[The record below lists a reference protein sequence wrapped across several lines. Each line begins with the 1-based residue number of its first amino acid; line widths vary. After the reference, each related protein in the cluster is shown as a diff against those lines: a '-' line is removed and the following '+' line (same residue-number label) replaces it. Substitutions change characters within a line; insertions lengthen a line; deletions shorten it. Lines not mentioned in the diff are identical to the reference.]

1 MTIDQLVKEVHEN
14 AKEKGWWDEERSFG
28 DIVALSSRRKSDMKW
43 YCYRR
48 KDGMEIRRDR
58 WSPWLRLKGYR
69 LIEVVQ
75 MNVNKNVKG

>member
-1 MTIDQLVKEVHEN
+1 
-14 AKEKGWWDEERSFG
+14 
-28 DIVALSSRRKSDMKW
+28 MKW